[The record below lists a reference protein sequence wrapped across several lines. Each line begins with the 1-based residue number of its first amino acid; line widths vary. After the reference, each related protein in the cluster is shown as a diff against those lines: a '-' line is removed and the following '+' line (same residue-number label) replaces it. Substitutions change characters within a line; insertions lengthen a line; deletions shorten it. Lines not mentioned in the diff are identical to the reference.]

1 MAGSQVFAAPLAK
14 TRWTAAA
21 VMQDKRVVDQ
31 DADNDVVFEFL
42 DVVVEREGVRA
53 LDGLTAAIPAH
64 GVTAVFGPSGSGKS
78 TLLRLYNRL
87 ELPTSGRASFYG
99 SDIAGLDPLW
109 LRRRVG
115 MCFQR
120 PTPFPGTVADNLR
133 AADPDAPDARL
144 RETLARVALSG
155 SWLDRDVAGL
165 SGGEAQRV
173 CLARTLMARP
183 QVLLLD
189 EPTSAIDTEAA
200 EVIERAV
207 RELAADGTPALW
219 VTHNSAQVARAADRV
234 LRLECGRSLGLG
246 PVASRPD
253 DGSVA

>member
-1 MAGSQVFAAPLAK
+1 
-14 TRWTAAA
+14 
-21 VMQDKRVVDQ
+21 MQDKRVVDQ

-42 DVVVEREGVRA
+42 DVVVERQGVRA

-78 TLLRLYNRL
+78 TLLRLCNRL
-87 ELPTSGRASFYG
+87 ELPTSGRASFYD

-133 AADPDAPDARL
+133 AADPDAPDARM
-144 RETLARVALSG
+144 RETLGRVALSG

-189 EPTSAIDTEAA
+189 EPTSAVDTEAA

-207 RELAADGTPALW
+207 RELAADGIPALW

-234 LRLECGRSLGLG
+234 LRLESGRSLGLG
-246 PVASRPD
+246 PVGSRPG